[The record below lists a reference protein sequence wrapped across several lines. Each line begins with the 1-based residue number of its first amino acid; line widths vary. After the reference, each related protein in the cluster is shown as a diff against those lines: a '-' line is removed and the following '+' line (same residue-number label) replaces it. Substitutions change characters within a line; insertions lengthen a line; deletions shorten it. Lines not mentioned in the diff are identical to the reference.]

1 MSTTDTPA
9 TAPPAP
15 SLRRPSAPDDDDLTA
30 RDVVR
35 QAAENPDELTPEQI
49 VDAMDFLL
57 DDDPANE
64 QPLEDTIELNVGTP
78 ARPVWMKWKIRAIA
92 EDTLA
97 QINRMGAAAANRQAR
112 RRGQQAQGDS
122 TMTNARIVAAGT
134 VEPDL
139 VQACR
144 ERGIADPAI
153 LVRLQF
159 KRKPGLLLQL
169 SGEVLSLSGFD
180 DADLRESKEVLA
192 AGN

>member
-9 TAPPAP
+9 PAPPAP
-15 SLRRPSAPDDDDLTA
+15 ALRRPSEPDEPATA

-35 QAAENPDELTPEQI
+35 QAAENPDGLTPEQI
-49 VDAMDFLL
+49 IDAMDFLL
-57 DDDPANE
+57 DDDPDNE
-64 QPLEDTIELNVGTP
+64 EPLEDTIELNVGTP
-78 ARPVWMKWKIRAIA
+78 SKPVWMKWKIRAIA